1 MMMADTTAGSPAA
14 QQQENAPRSTSIHNG
29 ANLLME
35 LFSTELASAMATIH
49 KAYKEQIETAKAAED
64 LRVAELQQAMAETE
78 ARAQQLSKE
87 NAELLHTH
95 QQILQ
100 EFSDFRCAADIS
112 RKTSVEVSEQQIA
125 SLVAERDDARSDA
138 AAMQVEVQQ
147 LRSEMAAQ
155 KLEHETL
162 TERFRKLEG
171 EGVSTRED
179 YTKVDV
185 ERKHA
190 RDAAAEARGAFAGL
204 KNALGTI
211 GLEYVQDS
219 EDTKF
224 YYSKEIDPHVTDLF
238 NEGQKAQAISQALA
252 SIQDMPGSTKK
263 PLLSD
268 ALSPFNLTTFIT
280 IMKDILSDVAVA
292 GSGWEALC
300 RSKEKE
306 GNVLREQCDTL
317 SSQLSRM
324 QEAKD
329 AAVREWT
336 EIKSTL
342 ASAGLAYTDTNT
354 IVFTKGLVSSLKEL
368 APMKERLTQVA
379 NTLSSKGPITDLEAL
394 MQIPEPKLSTPQN
407 LIASMRKWF
416 PIAQAI
422 GDSALALYLSKEEE
436 ITELSVGRILQQDR
450 IQLLSEQIKETESQL
465 KKLDAQSECSSSV
478 STSPPTLKRRES
490 NRSSALP
497 PSQVAS
503 SSSQP
508 FPGSPKKTNN
518 ATSDSPI
525 PASRLRQRT
534 SLKIPRQTKPTSITM
549 PATSA
554 TPRKRSPSVI
564 IIGDSDDEIDSK
576 QTASDPKDSIRP
588 TKRPKRSLKS
598 FVVSEDEKED
608 VVRAPKPKP
617 KPKPSSKSGQIKK
630 GSGKKT

>member
-1 MMMADTTAGSPAA
+1 MMADTTADSPAER
-14 QQQENAPRSTSIHNG
+14 QEENAPRSTSIHNG

-35 LFSTELASAMATIH
+35 LFSNELAGAMATIH

-64 LRVAELQQAMAETE
+64 LRVAELQQALAKTE

-112 RKTSVEVSEQQIA
+112 RKASVEVSEQQVA

-155 KLEHETL
+155 KLERETL
-162 TERFRKLEG
+162 TERIRKLEG
-171 EGVSTRED
+171 EGSSTRQD
-179 YTKVDV
+179 YAKADV

-190 RDAAAEARGAFAGL
+190 RDDAAEARGALAGL
-204 KNALGTI
+204 KNALGLI

-219 EDTKF
+219 EDTNF
-224 YYSKEIDPHVTDLF
+224 YYSKEIGPHVADLF

-263 PLLSD
+263 PLSPD
-268 ALSPFNLTTFIT
+268 ALSPFNLATFIT

-306 GNVLREQCDTL
+306 GNALREQRDTL
-317 SSQLSRM
+317 STQLSRM
-324 QEAKD
+324 KEAKD
-329 AAVREWT
+329 AAVKEWT

-342 ASAGLAYTDTNT
+342 APAGLAYTDTNA

-368 APMKERLTQVA
+368 APMKEKLTQVV
-379 NTLSSKGPITDLEAL
+379 NTLSSKDPDSGLEAL

-436 ITELSVGRILQQDR
+436 ITELSLGRILQQDT
-450 IQLLSEQIKETESQL
+450 IQLLSEQIKETETRL
-465 KKLDAQSECSSSV
+465 KKLDAQSESSSSV
-478 STSPPTLKRRES
+478 STSQPTLKRRES
-490 NRSSALP
+490 SRSSALP

-508 FPGSPKKTNN
+508 FPGSPKPTKY
-518 ATSDSPI
+518 AAPDSPI
-525 PASRLRQRT
+525 PASRLRQR
-534 SLKIPRQTKPTSITM
+534 SNLKIPRQTKPTSITV
-549 PATSA
+549 PTTSA

-576 QTASDPKDSIRP
+576 QTASDSKDSIRS
-588 TKRPKRSLKS
+588 TKRPRRSLKS
-598 FVVSEDEKED
+598 FVVSEDEKGD
-608 VVRAPKPKP
+608 AGRVLKVKAKPKP
-617 KPKPSSKSGQIKK
+617 PTKSGQIKK

>member
-1 MMMADTTAGSPAA
+1 M
-14 QQQENAPRSTSIHNG
+14 
-29 ANLLME
+29 
-35 LFSTELASAMATIH
+35 
-49 KAYKEQIETAKAAED
+49 
-64 LRVAELQQAMAETE
+64 
-78 ARAQQLSKE
+78 
-87 NAELLHTH
+87 
-95 QQILQ
+95 
-100 EFSDFRCAADIS
+100 
-112 RKTSVEVSEQQIA
+112 SEQQVA

-162 TERFRKLEG
+162 TERIRKLEG
-171 EGVSTRED
+171 EGASTRED
-179 YTKVDV
+179 YAKVDV

-190 RDAAAEARGAFAGL
+190 RDNAAEARGALAGL

-224 YYSKEIDPHVTDLF
+224 YYSKEIGPHVTDLF

-263 PLLSD
+263 PLSPD
-268 ALSPFNLTTFIT
+268 ALSPFNLATFIT

-306 GNVLREQCDTL
+306 GNVLREQRDTL

-368 APMKERLTQVA
+368 APMKEELTQVA
-379 NTLSSKGPITDLEAL
+379 NTLCSKDPDSGLEAL
-394 MQIPEPKLSTPQN
+394 MQIPEPKLSTPQT

-416 PIAQAI
+416 AVAQAV
-422 GDSALALYLSKEEE
+422 GNSALALYLSKEEE
-436 ITELSVGRILQQDR
+436 ITELSVGRILQQDT
-450 IQLLSEQIKETESQL
+450 IQLLSEQIKETECQ
-465 KKLDAQSECSSSV
+465 
-478 STSPPTLKRRES
+478 
-490 NRSSALP
+490 
-497 PSQVAS
+497 
-503 SSSQP
+503 
-508 FPGSPKKTNN
+508 
-518 ATSDSPI
+518 
-525 PASRLRQRT
+525 
-534 SLKIPRQTKPTSITM
+534 
-549 PATSA
+549 
-554 TPRKRSPSVI
+554 
-564 IIGDSDDEIDSK
+564 
-576 QTASDPKDSIRP
+576 
-588 TKRPKRSLKS
+588 
-598 FVVSEDEKED
+598 
-608 VVRAPKPKP
+608 
-617 KPKPSSKSGQIKK
+617 
-630 GSGKKT
+630 

>member
-1 MMMADTTAGSPAA
+1 MMMADTTADSPAER
-14 QQQENAPRSTSIHNG
+14 QEENAPRSTSIHNG

-35 LFSTELASAMATIH
+35 LFSNELAGAMATIH

-64 LRVAELQQAMAETE
+64 LRVAELQQAMAKTE
-78 ARAQQLSKE
+78 ARA
-87 NAELLHTH
+87 

-112 RKTSVEVSEQQIA
+112 RKASVEVSEQQIA

-155 KLEHETL
+155 KMEHETL
-162 TERFRKLEG
+162 TERIRKLEG
-171 EGVSTRED
+171 EGASTRQD
-179 YTKVDV
+179 YAKADV

-190 RDAAAEARGAFAGL
+190 RDDAAEARGALAGL

-224 YYSKEIDPHVTDLF
+224 YYSKEIGPHVTDLF

-252 SIQDMPGSTKK
+252 SIQDVPGSTKK
-263 PLLSD
+263 PLSSD
-268 ALSPFNLTTFIT
+268 ALSPFNLVTFIT
-280 IMKDILSDVAVA
+280 IMKNILSDVAVA

-306 GNVLREQCDTL
+306 GNALREQRDTL
-317 SSQLSRM
+317 STQLSRM
-324 QEAKD
+324 KEAKD
-329 AAVREWT
+329 AAVKEWT

-342 ASAGLAYTDTNT
+342 APAGLAYMDTNA
-354 IVFTKGLVSSLKEL
+354 IGFTKGLVSSLKEL
-368 APMKERLTQVA
+368 APMRKKLTQVV
-379 NTLSSKGPITDLEAL
+379 NTLSSKDPNSDLEAL
-394 MQIPEPKLSTPQN
+394 MQIPDPELSTPQN
-407 LIASMRKWF
+407 LIASMCKWF
-416 PIAQAI
+416 AVAQAI
-422 GDSALALYLSKEEE
+422 GDSALALYRSKEEE
-436 ITELSVGRILQQDR
+436 ITDLSLGRILQQDT
-450 IQLLSEQIKETESQL
+450 IQLLSEQIKKTETQL
-465 KKLDAQSECSSSV
+465 KKLDAQSECLSSV
-478 STSPPTLKRRES
+478 STSQPTLKRRES
-490 NRSSALP
+490 SRSSALP

-508 FPGSPKKTNN
+508 FPGSPKTTKY
-518 ATSDSPI
+518 AAPDSPI

-534 SLKIPRQTKPTSITM
+534 NSKNPRQTKPTSITV
-549 PATSA
+549 PTISA

-576 QTASDPKDSIRP
+576 QTASDSKDSIRS
-588 TKRPKRSLKS
+588 TKRPRRSLKS
-598 FVVSEDEKED
+598 FVVSEDEKGD
-608 VVRAPKPKP
+608 TGRAPKAKAKAKP
-617 KPKPSSKSGQIKK
+617 PTKSGQIKK